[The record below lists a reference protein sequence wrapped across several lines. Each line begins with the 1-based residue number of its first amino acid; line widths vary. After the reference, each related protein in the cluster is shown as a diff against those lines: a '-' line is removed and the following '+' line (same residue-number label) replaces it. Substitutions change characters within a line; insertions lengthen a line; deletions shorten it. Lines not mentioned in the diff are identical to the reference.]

1 MQQGIVK
8 FYKEDKGFGFIT
20 DESGKDVFV
29 HATGLTEEIRKG
41 DEVTFDLKDGE
52 KGKEACNVK
61 VS

>member
-41 DEVTFDLKDGE
+41 DEVTFDTKDG
-52 KGKEACNVK
+52 KNGKEACNVK

>member
-1 MQQGIVK
+1 MQGIVK

-41 DEVTFDLKDGE
+41 DEVSFDLKDGK